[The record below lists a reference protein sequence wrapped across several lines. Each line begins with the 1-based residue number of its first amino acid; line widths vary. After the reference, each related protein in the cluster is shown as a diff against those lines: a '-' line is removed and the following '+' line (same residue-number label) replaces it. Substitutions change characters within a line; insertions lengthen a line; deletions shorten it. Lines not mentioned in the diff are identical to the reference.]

1 MISFPNCK
9 INLGLNILKKRNDGY
24 HDLETVFFPVRL
36 YDAVE
41 IVAAGNKTKLSTSG
55 IAVGSLAD
63 NLCLKAFHLLK
74 KDYPQIPESDIHLH
88 KTIPPG
94 AGLGGGSADAA
105 FMLLLL
111 NKKFKL
117 DIPEKK
123 MYLYALLLGSDCPFF
138 LLNKACFATGRGEIL
153 QPLTLSLSGY
163 KIILIYPALH
173 INTAGAFAVIKPRIP
188 EKNVK
193 EIVSQPIE
201 KWKDGLKNDFE
212 NFVFKNYPQVKEIK
226 EALYKAGAVYASMSG
241 SGSTVFGIFKK
252 NSVADYPLKPG
263 YFIRTI
269 DLE

>member
-1 MISFPNCK
+1 MIAFPNCK
-9 INLGLNILKKRNDGY
+9 INLGLNVLEKRNDGY
-24 HDLETVFFPVRL
+24 HNLETVFFPVRL
-36 YDAVE
+36 YDVLE
-41 IVAAGNKTKLSTSG
+41 IVDVGNKTKLSTSG
-55 IAVGSLAD
+55 IVVGNAGD

-74 KDYPQIPESDIHLH
+74 KDYPQIPEADIHLH

-111 NKKFKL
+111 NEKFKL
-117 DIPEKK
+117 AIPEEKL
-123 MYLYALLLGSDCPFF
+123 YGYALQLGSDCPFF
-138 LLNKACFATGRGEIL
+138 LLNKPSIATGRGEIL

-173 INTAGAFAVIKPRIP
+173 INTAGAFSVINPRIP
-188 EKNVK
+188 EKNVQ
-193 EIVSQPIE
+193 EIVAQPIE
-201 KWKDGLKNDFE
+201 KWKDELKNDFE

-241 SGSTVFGIFKK
+241 SGSTVFGIFNK
-252 NSVADYPLKPG
+252 NSFADYPLKPG